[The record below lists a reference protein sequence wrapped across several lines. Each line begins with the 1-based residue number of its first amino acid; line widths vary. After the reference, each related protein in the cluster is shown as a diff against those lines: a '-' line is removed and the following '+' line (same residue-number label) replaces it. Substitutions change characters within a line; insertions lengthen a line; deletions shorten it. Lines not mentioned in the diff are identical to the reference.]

1 MPFTIVRNDIT
12 HMQVDAVVNT
22 ANPQPIIG
30 EGVDAAIH
38 AAAGPQLLQARQAI
52 GPIAPGSCAITPGFD
67 LPARH
72 VIHTVGPAWQD
83 GSHGEEGLLRSCY
96 ARSLTLAA
104 QHHCTSVAFPL
115 ISSGTYGFPKAL
127 ALQTAVS
134 AISAFLLEQEMQVY
148 LVVFDRQA
156 FDLSG
161 QLFSDVASYIDEHY
175 ALLHRSRENAVARRR
190 RAAMQEMQ
198 AMQDAC
204 CAPAPAPDIGPELD
218 ALWDPDGFTFETDA
232 GFSETLLHLI
242 DQSGEKDSAVYKR
255 ANISRQHFSKIRS
268 DSNYRPTKSTVL
280 AFAIALR
287 LDLPQTR
294 DLLERA
300 GYALSRS
307 SMTDAIV
314 RCFIEHGHYNI
325 NDINLALFKYDQPQ
339 LGS

>member
-22 ANPQPIIG
+22 ANPQPMVG
-30 EGVDAAIH
+30 QGVDAAIH
-38 AAAGPQLLQARQAI
+38 AAAGAQLFKARQAI
-52 GPIAPGSCAITPGFD
+52 GAIAPGSCAITPGFA

-83 GSHGEEGLLRSCY
+83 GNHGEEALLRRCY
-96 ARSLTLAA
+96 TGALQLAA
-104 QHHCTSVAFPL
+104 QHKCTSVAFPL

-134 AISAFLLEQEMQVY
+134 AISAFLLEQEMEVY

-156 FDLSG
+156 FQLSG

-175 ALLHRSRENAVARRR
+175 ALLHRSKEISAARRR
-190 RAAMQEMQ
+190 RAAMQ

-204 CAPAPAPDIGPELD
+204 CAPAPAPAPNFAPSFDE
-218 ALWDPDGFTFETDA
+218 LWDPEDFNFETDA
-232 GFSETLLHLI
+232 GFSETLLNLI
-242 DQSGEKDSAVYKR
+242 DQSGEKDSAIYKR

-268 DSNYRPTKSTVL
+268 DPQYRPTKSTVL

-287 LDLPQTR
+287 LDLAQTR

-307 SMTDAIV
+307 SMTDMIV
-314 RCFIEHGHYNI
+314 RCFIERHHYNI
-325 NDINLALFKYDQPQ
+325 NDINLTLFKYEQPQ
-339 LGS
+339 LGN